1 MDVFNT
7 SFFFLY
13 GIQFNMN
20 MYKIKMFLLFVSA
33 ICLFNFINAKAL
45 GYSLLGKVIYL
56 DAGHGGVD
64 VGACY
69 KDIHEEDINLAIT
82 LKLKDKLECMGAQVL
97 LTRNGDYDLSDKSA
111 SLRKRSD
118 LGNRA
123 KLINNSKADL
133 YLSIHLNSS
142 LNSSWNGAQV
152 FYDDINKN
160 NKDVAIVFQKYFNK
174 YLNST
179 KEIKEINNLYM
190 YKNITKPGVLLEVG
204 FLSNPYERK
213 KLLTDEYQNS
223 IVSVILDALIEIFNK
238 NMLY

>member
-1 MDVFNT
+1 
-7 SFFFLY
+7 
-13 GIQFNMN
+13 MN
-20 MYKIKMFLLFVSA
+20 MYKIKMFLLFFSV
-33 ICLFNFINAKAL
+33 ICLFNYINVSAFS
-45 GYSLLGKVIYL
+45 YPLLGKSIYL

-82 LKLKDKLECMGAQVL
+82 LKLKNKLESMGALVL
-97 LTRNGDYDLSDKSA
+97 LTRDSDYDLADKNA

-123 KLINNSKADL
+123 RLINNSNVDL

-142 LNSSWNGAQV
+142 LNSSWSGAQV

-160 NKDVAIVFQKYFNK
+160 NKDIANIFQKYFNK
-174 YLNST
+174 NLNST
-179 KEIKEINNLYM
+179 KEIKEISNLYM

-204 FLSNPYERK
+204 FLSNYYERK

-223 IVSVILDALIEIFNK
+223 IVSVISNALIEIFNK
-238 NMLY
+238 NVIY